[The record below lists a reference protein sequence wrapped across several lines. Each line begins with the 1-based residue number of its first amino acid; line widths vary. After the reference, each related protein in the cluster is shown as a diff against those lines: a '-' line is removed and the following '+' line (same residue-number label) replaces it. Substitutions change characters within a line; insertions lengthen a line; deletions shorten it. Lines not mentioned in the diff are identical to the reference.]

1 VENTLV
7 TIIIVA
13 VLTFATAVLSKAAIN
28 SVDNL
33 GQSWKAM
40 EVLSG
45 ERARTQMTVVDAIAD
60 GTGTNVYVTVRNDGQ
75 SRIGD
80 FSRMDVILQY
90 FTPSATYRLT
100 WLPYTEGVPGNNEW
114 TVNAIV
120 PDVFEPGILNPGE
133 ELTIQ
138 ATVSPAVGTSTTNWA
153 TLATP
158 NGITLSTY
166 FVH

>member
-1 VENTLV
+1 MENALV

-13 VLTFATAVLSKAAIN
+13 VLTFATATLSKAAIG
-28 SVDNL
+28 SVDDL

-40 EVLSG
+40 EMVSG
-45 ERARTQMTVVDAIAD
+45 DRARTQVTVTDAETD
-60 GTGTNVYVTVRNDGQ
+60 VTGSNVYISLRNDGQ
-75 SRIGD
+75 SRVLD

-90 FTPSATYRLT
+90 FSPGGVYNTA
-100 WLPYTEGVPGNNEW
+100 WIPYTDGALANNEW
-114 TVNAIV
+114 TVMSIS

-138 ATVSPAVGTSTTNWA
+138 AKLSPTVGTGTTNWA
-153 TLATP
+153 TVATP
-158 NGITLSTY
+158 NGISLTAY